1 MGGEKSLT
9 EYKKS
14 NLEILL
20 NKALSNALLDL
31 DPLKTSYYNRYLTLE
46 IRILQWMVDI
56 VQKLRHNLNF
66 LKEVVKNE
74 IDNFKVKYYYAQD
87 IDDIDEI
94 DILSKSIEILQ
105 TCLFLITKE
114 SEFNQLYSING
125 TIKR

>member
-1 MGGEKSLT
+1 MTK
-9 EYKKS
+9 YKKS

-46 IRILQWMVDI
+46 IRILQWMLDI

-66 LKEVVKNE
+66 LKNVVKNE
-74 IDNFKVKYYYAQD
+74 IDNFKVKYYYAKD
-87 IDDIDEI
+87 INDIDEI
-94 DILSKSIEILQ
+94 DTLSKSIEILQ

-114 SEFNQLYSING
+114 SEFNQLYSIKG

>member
-1 MGGEKSLT
+1 MTK
-9 EYKKS
+9 YKKS

-46 IRILQWMVDI
+46 IRILQWMLDI

-74 IDNFKVKYYYAQD
+74 IDNFKVKYYYAKD
-87 IDDIDEI
+87 IDAIDEI

>member
-1 MGGEKSLT
+1 MT
-9 EYKKS
+9 TYKKS

-46 IRILQWMVDI
+46 IRILQWMLDI

-74 IDNFKVKYYYAQD
+74 IDNFKVNYYYAQD

>member
-1 MGGEKSLT
+1 LT
-9 EYKKS
+9 TYKKS

-46 IRILQWMVDI
+46 IRILQWMLDI

-66 LKEVVKNE
+66 LKDVVKNE
-74 IDNFKVKYYYAQD
+74 TDNFKVKYYYAKD
-87 IDDIDEI
+87 INDIDEI
-94 DILSKSIEILQ
+94 DTLSKSIEILQ

-114 SEFNQLYSING
+114 SEFNQLYSIKG

>member
-1 MGGEKSLT
+1 MTK
-9 EYKKS
+9 YKKS

-46 IRILQWMVDI
+46 IRILQWMLDI

>member
-1 MGGEKSLT
+1 MT

-46 IRILQWMVDI
+46 IRILQWMLDI

-66 LKEVVKNE
+66 LKDVVKNE
-74 IDNFKVKYYYAQD
+74 TDNFKVKYYYAKD
-87 IDDIDEI
+87 INDIDEI
-94 DILSKSIEILQ
+94 DTLSKSIEILQ

-114 SEFNQLYSING
+114 SEFNHLYSIKG

>member
-1 MGGEKSLT
+1 LT
-9 EYKKS
+9 KYKKS

-46 IRILQWMVDI
+46 IRILQWMLDI

>member
-1 MGGEKSLT
+1 MTK
-9 EYKKS
+9 YKKS

-20 NKALSNALLDL
+20 NKALCNALLDL

-46 IRILQWMVDI
+46 IRILQWMLDI

-66 LKEVVKNE
+66 LKDVVKNE
-74 IDNFKVKYYYAQD
+74 TDNFKVKYYYAKD
-87 IDDIDEI
+87 INDIDEI
-94 DILSKSIEILQ
+94 DTLSKSIEILQ

-114 SEFNQLYSING
+114 SEFNHLYSIKG

>member
-1 MGGEKSLT
+1 MTK
-9 EYKKS
+9 YKKS

-31 DPLKTSYYNRYLTLE
+31 DPLKTCYYNRYLTLE
-46 IRILQWMVDI
+46 IRILQWMLDI

-74 IDNFKVKYYYAQD
+74 IDNFKVKYYYAKD